1 VLAGS
6 TIRLCS
12 SPIRPGTLRTVSQ
25 PDLFVV
31 CKNCGSEVSPY
42 VTECPYCGQRVRKRA
57 PKLDRG
63 VPTERRP
70 RRRRPRLPKLRADE
84 IEGIAPEVRPWATIL
99 LVVASLATTLVYAA
113 DQNLD
118 LGLLGTI
125 DVDLGADEVWR
136 WFAAPF
142 VHLNALG
149 YQFVAL
155 AAVALFGSMLERRFG
170 PVPVVMLF
178 LASGGAGSAL
188 AVALDVPPLFTSQSG
203 AIVAGANGAALGLL
217 VAWLVDDRLAAR
229 RGDERG
235 SDMLGVY
242 VAAAVLV
249 LLSVAVDEANI
260 AAAAGGALAGAVL
273 APALP
278 LFTRQAAY

>member
-1 VLAGS
+1 M
-6 TIRLCS
+6 
-12 SPIRPGTLRTVSQ
+12 SQ
-25 PDLFVV
+25 PELFVV

-63 VPTERRP
+63 TPAERRA
-70 RRRRPRLPKLRADE
+70 RRRRPRLPRLRSDE
-84 IEGIAPEVRPWATIL
+84 VEGIAPEVRPWATVL
-99 LVVASLATTLVYAA
+99 LVLASLATTVVYAA

-125 DVDLGADEVWR
+125 AVPAADDAWR
-136 WFAAPF
+136 WFTAPF
-142 VHLNALG
+142 VHLDALG

-170 PVPVVMLF
+170 PIPVLLGFVLC
-178 LASGGAGSAL
+178 GAAGCAL
-188 AVALDVPPLFTSQSG
+188 AVAVDMPPLFTDQPG
-203 AIVAGANGAALGLL
+203 AVVAGANGAALGLL

-229 RGDERG
+229 RGDKRG
-235 SDMLGVY
+235 NDLLGVY
-242 VAAAVLV
+242 VIAAVLV
-249 LLSVAVDEANI
+249 LLSVAVEEANLV
-260 AAAAGGALAGAVL
+260 AAAGGAAAGALV

-278 LFTRQAAY
+278 LFTRRAAY